1 MSLNGGEAPV
11 LVTEF
16 DRASPRLP
24 STAEKCNLTAMLF
37 VDEWTDW
44 KFIVATKER
53 TALQI
58 FQDVHWAKITILAQ
72 AQAVFSNC

>member
-1 MSLNGGEAPV
+1 M
-11 LVTEF
+11 TEF

-24 STAEKCNLTAMLF
+24 STAEKCNLTAVFF

-44 KFIVATKER
+44 RFTVATKER

-58 FQDVHWAKITILAQ
+58 FEDVHWAKITILAQ
-72 AQAVFSNC
+72 AQAVF